1 MSRII
6 FYHGEGKHEQ
16 FVSKVEGKII
26 SFVTKCKGKNVTT
39 EAAAERLPMYD
50 GRCTMYDLDYSAPK
64 ARKNGRRR

>member
-26 SFVTKCKGKNVTT
+26 PFVTKCEGKKRAIN
-39 EAAAERLPMYD
+39 AHYNPNRA
-50 GRCTMYDLDYSAPK
+50 S
-64 ARKNGRRR
+64 